1 MLKTI
6 GWKIVLILAVIVG
19 SIVMLYPPG
28 EKINLGLDLK
38 GGMHLVFRVET
49 AEGIKTLT
57 DNDVLRL
64 KKELNE
70 LSIKCDNILRQASNK
85 IDIIGTTYEDENKIK
100 ELLDDQFR
108 DWDYVITSSG
118 VTLSLRPNIEMQMA
132 EQTVNQALET
142 IRNRV
147 DEFGVAEPVFQRESS
162 DRLLIELP
170 GVSDKE
176 KMRVMS
182 LIKSTAMLE
191 FKKVIAGPFPSEE
204 EALKQYNGVLPQDLS
219 LVKWSSKARI
229 KDANVSVSVL
239 ESTSVF
245 TGRDLKIAK
254 LSQDQWGGAAVA
266 FSLNASG
273 AARFR
278 TFTAANIGQKLAIVL
293 DNRIISDP
301 TIQDVLSFDSIITGG
316 FSVEEAE
323 DLALKLRS
331 GALPA
336 PLTMMH
342 EQVIGPSLGA
352 DSIRK
357 GLIACTA
364 ALLLVIAFML
374 VYYKGAG
381 VNSVLA
387 LILNMIITLGVLA
400 MFRATLTLPGIAGF
414 ILTIGMAV
422 DANVLIFERIKEE
435 LNLGKSPKSAID
447 AGFKKAFWTIFDSN
461 LTTVIAAVFLFQF
474 GTSSIKGFAV
484 TLIIGI
490 AASMFTAIFVS
501 RVIFEL
507 TYAQKKKLTKISI

>member
-1 MLKTI
+1 MFKTI
-6 GWKIVLILAVIVG
+6 GWKILLILAIIVF
-19 SIVMLYPPG
+19 SVVMLYPPG

-49 AEGIKTLT
+49 AEGIKKQT
-57 DNDVLRL
+57 DNEVLRL

-70 LSIKCDNILRQASNK
+70 LSIKYDNILRQGSNK
-85 IDIIGTTYEDENKIK
+85 IDIIGTTYDDEEKIK
-100 ELLDDQFR
+100 EILDDQFR
-108 DWDYVITSSG
+108 DWDYVVTSSG
-118 VTLSLRPNIEMQMA
+118 VTLSLRPNIDMQME

-147 DEFGVAEPVFQRESS
+147 DEFGVAEPVFLREGS

-176 KMRVMS
+176 KMRVMG
-182 LIKSTAMLE
+182 LINSTAMLE
-191 FKKVIAGPFPSEE
+191 FKKVMAGPFPSEE

-219 LVKWSSKARI
+219 IVKWSPKARV
-229 KDANVSVSVL
+229 KGANVSVL
-239 ESTSVF
+239 ESASVL

-254 LSQDQWGGAAVA
+254 RSQDQWGGPAVA

-301 TIQDVLSFDSIITGG
+301 VIQDVLSFDSIITGQ

-323 DLALKLRS
+323 DLKLRS

-336 PLTMMH
+336 PLKMLH
-342 EQVIGPSLGA
+342 EQLIGPSLGA
-352 DSIRK
+352 DSVRK
-357 GLIACTA
+357 GIYACIIG
-364 ALLLVIAFML
+364 LLLVMGFML
-374 VYYKGAG
+374 FYYKAAG
-381 VNSVLA
+381 INSVVA
-387 LILNMIITLGVLA
+387 LVLNIVILMGVLA
-400 MFRATLTLPGIAGF
+400 YLKATLTLPGIAGI

-422 DANVLIFERIKEE
+422 DANVLVFERIKED
-435 LNLGKSPKSAID
+435 LKAGKAPKSAID
-447 AGFKKAFWTIFDSN
+447 NGFKKAFGTILDAN
-461 LTTVIAAVFLFQF
+461 LTTIIAAVFLFQF
-474 GTSSIKGFAV
+474 GTSSVKGFSV

-490 AASMFTAIFVS
+490 VSSMFTAVFVS
-501 RVIFEL
+501 RVIFDL
-507 TYAQKKKLTKISI
+507 VYSQKKKLKKISI